1 MERTDEPLASLA
13 AKWSRSRQ
21 LVEIGNRLG
30 ASYPELELALDLET
44 DVLLGPIHTAEDA
57 IAKLRAIRL
66 AFADGVR
73 TDGAD
78 ASAVCQTILW
88 LQVQCRK
95 YEAKSSR
102 AA

>member
-1 MERTDEPLASLA
+1 MQRTDDPKTSLA
-13 AKWSRSRQ
+13 AKWKRSRQ

-44 DVLLGPIHTAEDA
+44 DVLIGPIRTTEDA
-57 IAKLRAIRL
+57 VAKLKAIRL
-66 AFADGVR
+66 AFLDGVR

-78 ASAVCQTILW
+78 ARAVCQTILW
-88 LQVQCRK
+88 LQMHSCK
-95 YEAKSSR
+95 DEANRSQ